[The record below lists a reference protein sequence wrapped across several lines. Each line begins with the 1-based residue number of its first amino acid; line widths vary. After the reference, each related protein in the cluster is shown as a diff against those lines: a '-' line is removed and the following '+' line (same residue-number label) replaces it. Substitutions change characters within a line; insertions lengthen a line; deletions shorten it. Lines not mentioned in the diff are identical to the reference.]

1 MSYVRRQ
8 RLSWARIK
16 LSCLLY
22 LYFKYKSKLIFI
34 LVFSS
39 WVLTLW
45 ITFFHLVVLITTAWF
60 LKDIVYFSMYF
71 FILNLLVGTLFILA
85 QQVWFVNTFLNF
97 FYLFFVSI
105 FCFSCRNRSVFY
117 HHFFKL
123 STCFFNFFKNFFNL
137 IFSDKMCCA

>member
-1 MSYVRRQ
+1 MVKSVR
-8 RLSWARIK
+8 LA
-16 LSCLLY
+16 CLMCAASVY
-22 LYFKYKSKLIFI
+22 PEPGSNSHVYCIYIFKYKSKLIFI

-71 FILNLLVGTLFILA
+71 FVLNLLVGTLFILA
-85 QQVWFVNTFLNF
+85 QQAWFVNTFLTF
-97 FYLFFVSI
+97 FIYFFVSI
-105 FCFSCRNRSVFY
+105 FCFSCRNCSVFY

-123 STCFFNFFKNFFNL
+123 STCFFNFFKNFF
-137 IFSDKMCCA
+137 ST